1 MGAIRIALAQPG
13 ARSRSRASLMT
24 TSHKITFSALAVGL
38 LLAGA
43 CGKQT
48 STSTSAGLRVGP
60 TPRPPGPLRRAE
72 FNRDILPI
80 LQQRCQNCHGP
91 GGTAPMALT
100 NYREARPWAKSIS
113 ELMGTR
119 HPFTEHAGGDRSLP
133 PLRQG
138 QKNAISNWVR
148 TGAVRGK
155 VPAPPTPDKGGS
167 GACKCCLEQRSRST
181 EPEAAKVVISK
192 SRFRLQSGS

>member
-1 MGAIRIALAQPG
+1 
-13 ARSRSRASLMT
+13 MT

-48 STSTSAGLRVGP
+48 STSTSAGQRVGP
-60 TPRPPGPLRRAE
+60 TPRPPSPLRRAT
-72 FNRDILPI
+72 FDRDILPI

-100 NYREARPWAKSIS
+100 NYREARPWAKAIS

-119 HPFTEHAGGDRSLP
+119 NPFTEHAGGDRSLP

-138 QKNAISNWVR
+138 QMNAISNWVR
-148 TGAVRGK
+148 NGATRGQ
-155 VPAPPTPDKGGS
+155 PAPPTPD
-167 GACKCCLEQRSRST
+167 R
-181 EPEAAKVVISK
+181 EPVS
-192 SRFRLQSGS
+192 